1 MTIYFFKK
9 KFFLDVVGI
18 PFKRISSNAEV
29 PMKAFPTSAGCDLY
43 AAERN
48 TIVSHGVELIE
59 TDLSLEIPKGYYGKS
74 CRKVRS
80 SKR

>member
-1 MTIYFFKK
+1 
-9 KFFLDVVGI
+9 
-18 PFKRISSNAEV
+18 
-29 PMKAFPTSAGCDLY
+29 MKAFPTSAGCDLY

-59 TDLSLEIPKGYYGKS
+59 TDLCLEIPKGYYGKS
-74 CRKVRS
+74 CRKVWS